1 LTQKPGGKR
10 DAVGQ
15 EESLFGK
22 DAVEKASNLNLISEI
37 NTFMS
42 K

>member
-1 LTQKPGGKR
+1 LTQKPGKR
-10 DAVGQ
+10 DGTGQ

-37 NTFMS
+37 KDRKS
-42 K
+42 VV